1 MPPVFSKVKPLSQAP
16 LKITILGT
24 GTSQGVP
31 VIGCECK
38 VCTSTDPRDKRLR
51 VAILISRGGVNIA
64 VDAGPDFR
72 QQMLRAGVKSLDAV
86 LLTHEHNDHII
97 GLDDVRPFNFM
108 QRKKM
113 PIFSTPRVQNEVQ
126 NRFAYIFKKS
136 PYPGSPMLEL
146 HSISKDAAF
155 DVNGIEITPI
165 EVIHGQLPVM
175 GFRVGDF
182 TYLTDVKT
190 INADQRK
197 KARHS
202 KVLVINALHH
212 KPHHS
217 HLNLKEA
224 LAMVEDLAPK
234 KAYLTHISHRM
245 GLHGAISETLPEN
258 VALAYDGL
266 EILV

>member
-1 MPPVFSKVKPLSQAP
+1 LTKAP
-16 LKITILGT
+16 LKITILGS

-31 VIGCECK
+31 VIGCDCE
-38 VCTSTDPRDKRLR
+38 VCTSAGPRDQRLR

-108 QRKKM
+108 QWKKM
-113 PIFSTPRVQNEVQ
+113 PVFATPQVQAEVRK
-126 NRFAYIFKKS
+126 RFAYIFEKN

-146 HSISKDAAF
+146 RTISKAENF
-155 DVNGIEITPI
+155 EVSGINITPI
-165 EVIHGQLPVM
+165 EVLHGELPVM
-175 GFRVGDF
+175 GFRLGDF

-190 INADQRK
+190 IAEDQK
-197 KARHS
+197 AKARHS
-202 KVLVINALHH
+202 KVLVLNALHH
-212 KPHHS
+212 KTHHS
-217 HLNLKEA
+217 HLNLREA
-224 LAMVEDLAPK
+224 LAMIEDLAPEQ
-234 KAYLTHISHRM
+234 AYLTHISHRM
-245 GLHGAISETLPEN
+245 GLHAAVSKTLPKN

-266 EILV
+266 EIQV

>member
-1 MPPVFSKVKPLSQAP
+1 LTTAP
-16 LKITILGT
+16 LKITILGS

-31 VIGCECK
+31 VIGCDCE
-38 VCTSTDPRDKRLR
+38 VCTSSDPRDQRLR
-51 VAILISRGGVNIA
+51 VAILISRGNVNIA

-72 QQMLRAGVKSLDAV
+72 QQMLRAGVKNLGAV

-108 QRKKM
+108 QGGKM
-113 PIFSTPRVQNEVQ
+113 PVFATPRVQSEVRT
-126 NRFAYIFKKS
+126 RFAYIFDEN

-146 HSISKDAAF
+146 HTISKQAAF
-155 DVNGIEITPI
+155 DVKGVNITPI
-165 EVIHGQLPVM
+165 EVLHGPLPVM

-190 INADQRK
+190 IAEDQRE

-202 KVLVINALHH
+202 KVLVLNALHH
-212 KPHHS
+212 KVHHS
-217 HLNLKEA
+217 HLNLQEA
-224 LAMVEDLAPK
+224 LAMIEDLAPEQ
-234 KAYLTHISHRM
+234 AYLTHMSHRM
-245 GLHGAISETLPEN
+245 GLHETVSKALPKN